1 MNRNAIA
8 AISHNDYND
17 VLLDN
22 KCTKHPMNRL
32 CSKDHRIGSYG
43 INKISLLC
51 VDDKMYIKKNGYDEL
66 ALGY

>member
-8 AISHNDYND
+8 AISHNEY
-17 VLLDN
+17 
-22 KCTKHPMNRL
+22 KA
-32 CSKDHRIGSYG
+32 HRIGSYG

-51 VDDKMYIKKNGYDEL
+51 VDDKMYIKNNGYDEL